1 MNASEGLSRIAQVI
15 RIIGYLILAGS
26 ILGAYKSNFE
36 IIYIG
41 LFFCFICLAVAWI
54 IDGFAKK

>member
-1 MNASEGLSRIAQVI
+1 MNATEGLSRIAKII

-41 LFFCFICLAVAWI
+41 LFFCFICLAVA
-54 IDGFAKK
+54 